1 MRGSGNAA
9 KGQIGGPGA
18 VDQINQILV
27 NPIFCDSLF
36 PAIVI
41 WSAKVRFLSTKTTRK
56 FIDEDLLFYIHWFQ
70 DLQAELTGRLSL
82 LQGLWNRVNL
92 VLLSNKQRLLALN
105 HSEIYFSSLFAFSW
119 KNLYITVRKK

>member
-18 VDQINQILV
+18 VDQINQILI
-27 NPIFCDSLF
+27 NPIFSDSLF

-41 WSAKVRFLSTKTTRK
+41 WSAKGRFLSTKTARK

-105 HSEIYFSSLFAFSW
+105 HNEIYFSSLFAFSW